1 MFRITVARTVAA
13 LAAPVSAQVQV
24 PSQGSF
30 LGGVPAGTATDQ
42 TLPLSLTGA
51 IERALEHNL
60 GVLTSSDR
68 VDVARG
74 TRWRA
79 LSELLPNVSAQ
90 VGETRQQIN
99 LQSFGLT
106 LPGLPTIVGPFN
118 VFDARVYVT
127 QSVLDFKTI
136 NDARA
141 ESHRLAAERL
151 SYKSARDL
159 VVLATANGYLQ
170 VLAAHARAD
179 SANAQRETAQALFNQ
194 AVDLR
199 QGGLTAGIDVVRAEV
214 QLATERQR
222 ATAATNDLE
231 KAKLQ
236 LARAIGLPVGQAFST
251 TDDLPYRPAPD
262 VTIEQALDRAA
273 RTRPDYQ
280 AALEQVRA
288 AEASRRAALGEALPS
303 LHVNADYGTIGLTAP
318 ESRGTFSVAA
328 LASIPIFQGGRAQG
342 RLIETDAEL
351 RTRRAE
357 AADLKAGV
365 YYDVRTAF
373 LDLQATGEQLQVAT
387 RARELAASQLSQAR
401 DRFAAGV
408 ADNIEVVQ
416 AQEAVALASE
426 QYIAALYGF
435 NFSKASLARAM
446 GVAETAIRDYLGGD
460 LE

>member
-1 MFRITVARTVAA
+1 VFRIAVALTVAA
-13 LAAPVSAQVQV
+13 FAAPASAQVQV
-24 PSQGSF
+24 PLPGSF
-30 LGGVPAGTATDQ
+30 LGGVPAGAATDQ
-42 TLPLSLTGA
+42 TLQLSMTGA
-51 IERALEHNL
+51 IGRALEHNL

-74 TRWRA
+74 SRLRA
-79 LSELLPNVSAQ
+79 LSELLPNVSAH

-99 LQSFGLT
+99 LQAFGLT
-106 LPGLPTIVGPFN
+106 VPGLPTIVGPFN

-199 QGGLTAGIDVVRAEV
+199 REGLTAGIDVVRAEV

-280 AALEQVRA
+280 AAIEQVRA

-318 ESRGTFSVAA
+318 GSRGTFSVAA

-351 RTRRAE
+351 RSRRAE
-357 AADLKAGV
+357 AEDLKAGV

-426 QYIAALYGF
+426 QYIGALYGF
-435 NFSKASLARAM
+435 NFSKASLAHAM
-446 GVAETAIRDYLGGD
+446 GVAETAIRDYLGGV

>member
-1 MFRITVARTVAA
+1 VFRIAVALTAAA

-24 PSQGSF
+24 PAQGSF
-30 LGGVPAGTATDQ
+30 LGGVPTGAATDHV
-42 TLPLSLTGA
+42 LPLSLTGA
-51 IERALEHNL
+51 LQRALEHNL

-74 TRWRA
+74 SQWRA
-79 LSELLPNVSAQ
+79 LSELLPNVSAR

-99 LQSFGLT
+99 LQAFGLT

-118 VFDARVYVT
+118 VFDARIYVT

-179 SANAQRETAQALFNQ
+179 SANVQRETAQALFNQ

-199 QGGLTAGIDVVRAEV
+199 SGGLTAGIDVVRAEV

-222 ATAATNDLE
+222 ATAAANDLE

-236 LARAIGLPVGQAFST
+236 LARAIGLPVGQPFTT
-251 TDDLPYRPAPD
+251 TDDVPYRPAPD

-280 AALEQVRA
+280 AAVEQVRA

-303 LHVNADYGTIGLTAP
+303 LRVDADYGTIGFTAP

-342 RLIETDAEL
+342 RLIEANAEL
-351 RTRRAE
+351 RSRRAE
-357 AADLKAGV
+357 AEDLKAGL

-426 QYIAALYGF
+426 QYIGALYGF

-446 GVAETAIRDYLGGD
+446 GVAETAIRDYLGGG